1 VLEAFVIGVVAGY
14 AIAIPVGPIAV
25 LILRTGMRD
34 GLRAAMAAGA
44 GAATADLIYAT
55 IAMLAGPALV
65 GLITPVL
72 LGARLLAAALLLV
85 LALRQLRRVDFNA
98 EARASAPAGR
108 TYATVLALTL
118 LNPATVI
125 YFATLAVGLPR
136 FATDLVA
143 RALFVTG
150 AVLASLSWQWLLAGF
165 GSALHGRVP
174 PRLGR
179 ITSLVSS
186 AIIGTLA
193 VKIAVDAFTA

>member
-1 VLEAFVIGVVAGY
+1 MLEALVIGIFAGY

-65 GLITPVL
+65 SLIAPALVP
-72 LGARLLAAALLLV
+72 ARLLAAALLLV
-85 LALRQLRRVDFNA
+85 LALRQLRTVDFA
-98 EARASAPAGR
+98 TPGREPAPAGR

-118 LNPATVI
+118 VNPATVI
-125 YFATLAVGLPR
+125 YFATLAVGLPNV
-136 FATDLVA
+136 AGDLAA

-150 AVLASLSWQWLLAGF
+150 AVLASLSWQWLLAAS

-174 PRLGR
+174 SRLGR
-179 ITSLVSS
+179 ITGIASS
-186 AIIGTLA
+186 GIIATLA
-193 VKIAVDAFTA
+193 VKIALDAFAA